1 MSANRAT
8 RVRTLDKAYTQQ
20 REQEIQLQTKKRRGL
35 IRRLSA
41 LAILAIVV
49 GCVGIATIYAQTSSL
64 EEKRQEKLALE
75 EQLQQLQA
83 EEQRLEQEIENYN
96 NLDYIA
102 EVARRDYYL
111 SKPGETLFKLPERSS
126 D

>member
-8 RVRTLDKAYTQQ
+8 RVRTLDKAYTEQ
-20 REQEIQLQTKKRRGL
+20 REQEIQFQSKKRRGL

-41 LAILAIVV
+41 LAILAVIL
-49 GCVGIATIYAQTSSL
+49 GCVGVATIYAQTGSL
-64 EEKRQEKLALE
+64 EEKRQEKVALE
-75 EQLQQLQA
+75 EQLRQLQA

-96 NLDYIA
+96 NMDYIA

-111 SKPGETLFKLPERSS
+111 SKPGETLFKLPEHSS